1 MNAPHTVLV
10 LDDHP
15 LMLDAMEVAL
25 SVVAPNAK
33 VHSACTLRAA
43 IELTTLHAFDFAIV
57 DLGLPDSLGVP
68 VLTRLREAAQDLP
81 VVIFSASSD
90 RETIM
95 NSLDSGAMGFIPK
108 TSSSDV
114 LLNALRLVFSGS
126 IYVPHEALAGR
137 DEPKRVGPDLT
148 ARQTEVMQMLLL
160 GLSNKRIC
168 RQLGISE
175 NTVKV
180 HMTAVLR
187 ALGAENRTQ
196 AVLNAAQLGIR
207 VPRVSAPAPV

>member
-1 MNAPHTVLV
+1 M
-10 LDDHP
+10 
-15 LMLDAMEVAL
+15 MLGAIEVAL
-25 SVVAPNAK
+25 CVVAPDAK
-33 VHSACTLRAA
+33 VFAASTLRAA
-43 IELTTLHAFDFAIV
+43 IELTTLHAFDFAII
-57 DLGLPDSLGVP
+57 DLGLPDSFGVP
-68 VLTRLREAAQDLP
+68 VLSRLRLAAPDLP

-95 NSLDSGAMGFIPK
+95 GALDAGAMGFIPK
-108 TSSSDV
+108 TSPSDV

-137 DEPKRVGPDLT
+137 DTPNRVGPGLT
-148 ARQTEVMQMLLL
+148 ARQTDVMQMLLL

-207 VPRVSAPAPV
+207 VQRVLPSVQT